1 MTDRDAGGN
10 AGPER
15 LGKRRYCIV
24 SIIEGYLY
32 TLVRALRFGGR
43 LGYVTHE
50 HGLPGLDNDSHD
62 LLLVYSVDIQSGLVF
77 VAQNELVSLGVFE
90 FLPYLLTDDQVISEL
105 KQKGRRYHLEVKGTG

>member
-10 AGPER
+10 AGSER
-15 LGKRRYCIV
+15 LGKRHYCIV

-43 LGYVTHE
+43 LGCVTHE